1 MQTMTQG
8 VRFGVHGTRALVLL
22 AGVLCFCLPSFANT
36 DEVFNESFK
45 LSSGGHFQLDN
56 VNGSVQVEGWDR
68 DVVEVRAVKSS
79 QTDARELKEV
89 KIEVESHPG
98 TVDGAHALSLDRE
111 RRSRRRIPHP
121 RSKSHAARLVQT
133 VNGSLRVRGVNG
145 GGELKSVNGNVE
157 VTDSSGRFS
166 AKTTNGDLKLELRGL
181 IDGAPMNLETVN
193 GSVVLGLPSNA
204 SADLKVRNMNGD
216 LYSDFPVT
224 STDALARLARVS
236 RQAWPRWRRPD
247 FGAHR
252 QRRDTAAARTSRR
265 LASRYR
271 TLASAADAERLRC
284 SYLDSARGHRLAVL
298 SPGNRS

>member
-8 VRFGVHGTRALVLL
+8 VSVRVQGARALLLL

-36 DEVFNESFK
+36 DEAFNESFK

-56 VNGSVQVEGWDR
+56 VNGSVQIDGWDR

-89 KIEVESHPG
+89 KIEVESNPG
-98 TVDGAHALSLDRE
+98 TVTVHTRYPSTESAEVAVEYHIRVPNRTLLASVR
-111 RRSRRRIPHP
+111 
-121 RSKSHAARLVQT
+121 T

-224 STDALARLARVS
+224 STEALPGSRAFHGKLGHGGGGPISVRTVNGGIRLLLE
-236 RQAWPRWRRPD
+236 
-247 FGAHR
+247 H
-252 QRRDTAAARTSRR
+252 
-265 LASRYR
+265 
-271 TLASAADAERLRC
+271 
-284 SYLDSARGHRLAVL
+284 
-298 SPGNRS
+298 PGV

>member
-1 MQTMTQG
+1 VQTMTQG
-8 VRFGVHGTRALVLL
+8 AFLRVHAVRSLLLL
-22 AGVLCFCLPSFANT
+22 AGVLFFCQHGFAST
-36 DEVFNESFK
+36 DEEFKESFK

-68 DVVEVRAVKSS
+68 DEVEVRAVKTSPN
-79 QTDARELKEV
+79 DARALDEV

-98 TVDGAHALSLDRE
+98 AVAVHTRYPSTESAEVAVEYHIKVPNRTLLAC
-111 RRSRRRIPHP
+111 
-121 RSKSHAARLVQT
+121 VTT
-133 VNGSLRVRGVNG
+133 VNGSLRVRGVDG

-166 AKTTNGDLKLELRGL
+166 AKTTNGDLKMELRGL

-224 STDALARLARVS
+224 STEALPGARAFHGKLGHGGGGPISVRTVNGGI
-236 RQAWPRWRRPD
+236 RLLLERP
-247 FGAHR
+247 G
-252 QRRDTAAARTSRR
+252 
-265 LASRYR
+265 
-271 TLASAADAERLRC
+271 
-284 SYLDSARGHRLAVL
+284 V
-298 SPGNRS
+298 